1 MKLAEVGHEISYLGH
16 QKAGRLDGHDS
27 RNDER
32 GGHAYPVERLGNGV
46 FGRMM
51 MIM

>member
-1 MKLAEVGHEISYLGH
+1 MKFHISVT
-16 QKAGRLDGHDS
+16 KKP
-27 RNDER
+27 
-32 GGHAYPVERLGNGV
+32 GGWMGMILETMNVEEHAYPVERLGNGV